1 MNNNETPS
9 QPEFYRFQLFQGRRN
24 AEGKLEKTKTVGM
37 AYHAPG
43 QENYTMR
50 FWTFVQER
58 YFLLPNNKVSGRYF
72 VMTREPN
79 KKPDA
84 KNKYFWNIVGSGQ
97 VDSASGVV
105 ELELDLFEKRI
116 YMNIFPEAQAQSVSF
131 ADFEAELTKIAA

>member
-1 MNNNETPS
+1 MDNKENTGT
-9 QPEFYRFQLFQGRRN
+9 PEFYRFQLFQGRRN

-43 QENYTMR
+43 QESYTMR
-50 FWTFVQER
+50 LWTFVSER

-79 KKPDA
+79 KNPNA

-105 ELELDLFEKRI
+105 ELEFDLFDKPV
-116 YMNIFPEAQAQSVSF
+116 YMNIFPEAQVHSVSF
-131 ADFEAELTKIAA
+131 ADFEAELTKMAA